1 VVTEEDPEGD
11 SSSRRGLL
19 YAAGAGVA
27 GLVLAGCG
35 GTSLKAQAGN
45 SAPVLSTDIGLL
57 NQLLHLEHVAI
68 AAYTAG
74 TPLLPHATVKAGQLF
89 LNDELAH
96 AGALGALIKAAGG
109 KPNKPAT
116 SFDLGHPRTGQE
128 VLELLHRIENAQIGA
143 YLAAIPRLEPA
154 LVKRSVAAIL
164 ANDAQHVAVVRA
176 ALGQPAVPS
185 AFVTGRD

>member
-19 YAAGAGVA
+19 CAAGAGVA

-35 GTSLKAQAGN
+35 GTSLKAQADN
-45 SAPVLSTDIGLL
+45 SAPVLNSDVELL
-57 NQLLHLEHVAI
+57 NHLLHLEHVSI

-74 TPLLPHATVKAGQLF
+74 TPLLPSATVKAGQLF

-109 KPNKPAT
+109 KPNKPAP
-116 SFDLGHPRTGQE
+116 SYDLGHPRTGRE
-128 VLELLHRIENAQIGA
+128 VLELLHRVENAQISA
-143 YLAAIPRLEPA
+143 YLAALPRLEPS

-164 ANDAQHVAVVRA
+164 ANEAQHVAVVRA